1 MSQTMKITP
10 FLAVQSGALLLLVAL
25 MVLRHGEWNAARWTG
40 LIIAIPAAIM
50 LFVARIQLG
59 NSFAV
64 TPQARE
70 LVTHGIYSKIRN
82 PIYVFSA
89 ILVLGFLISLQIRYA
104 FVFLIILIPIQMVR
118 AHQEAKILEQKF
130 GDAYREYRKS
140 TWF

>member
-1 MSQTMKITP
+1 MKITP
-10 FLAVQSGALLLLVAL
+10 FLVVQSGALLLLIAL
-25 MVLRHGEWNAARWTG
+25 MVLRRGEWNAARWTG

-89 ILVLGFLISLQIRYA
+89 ILVLGFLISLQIRYPFA
-104 FVFLIILIPIQMVR
+104 FLIILLPIQIVR
-118 AHQEAKILEQKF
+118 AHQEAKVLEQKF